1 VFYFKD
7 EIKLLKGRENV
18 SNEEIEEAKNRPK
31 HQPMH

>member
-1 VFYFKD
+1 MIF
-7 EIKLLKGRENV
+7 KLLKGRENV